1 MRRCL
6 LAGWLVIAA
15 CSHDEVVDKAK
26 CTQMRDHMIDLRL
39 AGAAGSDEMDLAQH
53 RTAMK
58 QALGES
64 FLADCQ
70 HNMTIEQL
78 HCAMKAT
85 DLQASIA
92 CSNSTAH

>member
-1 MRRCL
+1 MRCCL
-6 LAGWLVIAA
+6 LVGWLLVAA
-15 CSHDEVVDKAK
+15 CSHDEVVDKKK
-26 CTQMRDHMIDLRL
+26 CTQMRDHLIDLRL
-39 AGAAGSDEMDLAQH
+39 GSAAGSDDMDFAQH
-53 RTAMK
+53 RIAMK

-78 HCAMKAT
+78 DCAMKAT

-92 CSNSTAH
+92 CSNSTPH